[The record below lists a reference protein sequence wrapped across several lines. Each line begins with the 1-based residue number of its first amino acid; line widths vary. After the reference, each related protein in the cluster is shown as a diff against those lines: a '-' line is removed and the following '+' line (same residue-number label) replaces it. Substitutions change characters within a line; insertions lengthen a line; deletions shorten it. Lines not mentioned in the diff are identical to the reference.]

1 MPKTKGFRKIAQVE
15 GESSYLK
22 ARWDSLSLYNLEKSM
37 EPLYRIQSND
47 NNHSNMLRLPLSF
60 YNLDMINYWFDH
72 FTLEEKIGKK
82 NGGLDK
88 KANNQW
94 LCCTDTIQDMHTNLC

>member
-22 ARWDSLSLYNLEKSM
+22 ASWDSLSLYYIEKSM
-37 EPLYRIQSND
+37 EPLPYRIQSND

-60 YNLDMINYWFDH
+60 
-72 FTLEEKIGKK
+72 LESRHDQ
-82 NGGLDK
+82 L
-88 KANNQW
+88 
-94 LCCTDTIQDMHTNLC
+94 LV